1 MIPLMIFKLILSFWL
16 LRKTFYYSGVFLLLH
31 AGLDIMCLIYNSYW
45 LGTLSF
51 ILKPYILAA
60 CLAEVY
66 ESKLLRNINFVSLI
80 GTMAIFIGLPF
91 YGIFSHSEIHYI
103 DLPMLTAFFAGYSLM
118 IFWILGEKLLEFK
131 KDTFPLLTALMLLIP
146 EVIIFFQSKYV
157 YLVINIINLGYYL
170 GLLLFLLFASKYVKI
185 VDDRARMRQSVD

>member
-31 AGLDIMCLIYNSYW
+31 TILDIACLYYVNYW
-45 LGTLSF
+45 LGTFSF

-60 CLAEVY
+60 SLAEVY
-66 ESKLLRNINFVSLI
+66 QSTERYVSLRYLNLI
-80 GTMAIFIGLPF
+80 SFLGTIALFIGLPYF
-91 YGIFSHSEIHYI
+91 YGSYI
-103 DLPMLTAFFAGYSLM
+103 DLPMLTAFFAIYSLM

-131 KDTFPLLTALMLLIP
+131 KDTFPLLTALMLMIP
-146 EVIIFFQSKYV
+146 EVILFYQSKYV

-170 GLLLFLLFASKYVKI
+170 GLLLFLLFASKYIKI
-185 VDDRARMRQSVD
+185 VNDREKKIRNID